1 MQYFSVS
8 NSVTHNPNDVHAGR
22 LFCWSGA
29 LVTLSIW
36 GTMQFFEGQNHNWNR
51 QHPHRKPM
59 MVDQEMSLPPA
70 PEALAIIKRVHE
82 RRHRRAALAKRP
94 QTR

>member
-8 NSVTHNPNDVHAGR
+8 NSATHNPNDVHAGR

-36 GTMQFFEGQNHNWNR
+36 ASMQFFNGQNHNWNR
-51 QHPHRKPM
+51 QHPHRKPT
-59 MVDQEMSLPPA
+59 MVTQEDSLPPH
-70 PEALAIIKRVHE
+70 PESIAMWKRIYE
-82 RRHRRAALAKRP
+82 RQYRRAALAKRP

>member
-8 NSVTHNPNDVHAGR
+8 NSATHNPNDVHAGR

-36 GTMQFFEGQNHNWNR
+36 GSMQFFNGQNYNWHR
-51 QHPHRKPM
+51 QHPNRKPTLAL
-59 MVDQEMSLPPA
+59 DETSLPPT
-70 PEALAIIKRVHE
+70 PEGIAIIKRVQE
-82 RRHRRAALAKRP
+82 RRYRRAALAKRP